1 MIAAYPVIDFTSMDY
16 ETARVNMIEQ
26 QIRPW
31 NVLAIR
37 TLNALG
43 EVRREDF
50 VPAGY
55 RHLSFVDTRIPLGDN
70 QVMLEPK
77 VSARMIE
84 ALEVEPDHRVLEVG
98 AGSGYTAALMASL
111 GAQVTSLEIRPQ
123 LCEQAKRNL
132 AMAAIDNVA
141 LHCADFFNFCETQNA
156 REPFDR
162 VLVTGSVPLVGADF
176 LNRIDAHGKIVAI
189 EGNDPAMQV
198 VIIQGNGQKTSLFE
212 TIAPRLE
219 NIHEQTLFD
228 F

>member
-1 MIAAYPVIDFTSMDY
+1 MDY
-16 ETARVNMIEQ
+16 ETARNNMIEQ

-50 VPAGY
+50 VPDSY

-77 VSARMIE
+77 ISARMIE
-84 ALEVEPDHRVLEVG
+84 ALELEPGHRVLEVG
-98 AGSGYTAALMASL
+98 TGSGYTAALMASL
-111 GAQVTSLEIRPQ
+111 GAQVTSIEIHPQ
-123 LCEQAKRNL
+123 LSEQAKRNL
-132 AMAAIDNVA
+132 AMAGIDNVA
-141 LHCADFFNFCETQNA
+141 LHCADCFRFCENQA
-156 REPFDR
+156 VQEPFDR
-162 VLVTGSVPLVGADF
+162 VLVTGSVPLIGAVF
-176 LNRIDAHGKIVAI
+176 LNMIHARGRIVGI

-212 TIAPRLE
+212 TSIPRLE
-219 NIHEQTLFD
+219 NVHEQAAFD